1 MKIAI
6 LTDAWLPQTNGV
18 VTTMLHVV
26 ENLKLLGH
34 DVLVISPSDFRQS
47 RFMPYPDVRIAYPKL
62 SKLEKMI
69 RDFNPDYI
77 HIVTEF
83 TIGILGAYLCHKQ
96 GWRYTTSYHTKFP
109 EYLKDHARIPLSI
122 GYWMMKRFHKNSY
135 RVLVATDS
143 LKKDL
148 DSRGFTNTSLWGRG
162 VDQKLFRPREHNTK
176 EYPDEH
182 RPISMYVGR
191 VSFEKNIEAFLKT
204 EIPGTKYVVG
214 DGPVLASLKAKYPNA
229 IYKGMLKGEKLAEAY
244 ANADVFVFP
253 SKTDTYGLVLLEA
266 LASGVPVAAY
276 NVTGPKDIILSKDIG
291 SLSDKEDL
299 TDSILD
305 CLAIK
310 DKSPCRKYA
319 EQYSWEECAKK
330 FVSNLME
337 ILEIV

>member
-1 MKIAI
+1 
-6 LTDAWLPQTNGV
+6 
-18 VTTMLHVV
+18 
-26 ENLKLLGH
+26 
-34 DVLVISPSDFRQS
+34 
-47 RFMPYPDVRIAYPKL
+47 
-62 SKLEKMI
+62 
-69 RDFNPDYI
+69 
-77 HIVTEF
+77 
-83 TIGILGAYLCHKQ
+83 
-96 GWRYTTSYHTKFP
+96 
-109 EYLKDHARIPLSI
+109 
-122 GYWMMKRFHKNSY
+122 
-135 RVLVATDS
+135 
-143 LKKDL
+143 
-148 DSRGFTNTSLWGRG
+148 
-162 VDQKLFRPREHNTK
+162 
-176 EYPDEH
+176 
-182 RPISMYVGR
+182 MYVGR